1 MANLAGGGR
10 DPRLEVARGAVDGA
24 GAALVRLA
32 GLTHLVRVRVRVEEE
47 LRVVRS
53 RAIANEGAGAGE
65 R

>member
-32 GLTHLVRVRVRVEEE
+32 GLTLEAVRRARHAEHLVRVT
-47 LRVVRS
+47 
-53 RAIANEGAGAGE
+53 G
-65 R
+65 